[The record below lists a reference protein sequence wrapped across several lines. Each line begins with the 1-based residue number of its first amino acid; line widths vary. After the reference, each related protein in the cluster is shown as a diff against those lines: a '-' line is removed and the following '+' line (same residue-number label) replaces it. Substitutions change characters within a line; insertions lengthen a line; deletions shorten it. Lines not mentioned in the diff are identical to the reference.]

1 LRAICQH
8 CFHCNITYV
17 EGRQRLGCMR
27 ARILPD
33 GKTLRPPRDGWEAVI
48 ERLPQSKLDWR
59 APGDQCSPDA
69 KHFKEGNNAR

>member
-1 LRAICQH
+1 MRAICQH

-33 GKTLRPPRDGWEAVI
+33 GKTLRPPRDGWEAVV
-48 ERLPQSKLDWR
+48 ERLPQSKTGL
-59 APGDQCSPDA
+59 AGKAGDQCGPEA
-69 KHFKEGNNAR
+69 RHFKEG

>member
-17 EGRQRLGCMR
+17 EGRQRLSCMR

-33 GKTLRPPRDGWEAVI
+33 GKTLRPPRGGWEAVI

-59 APGDQCSPDA
+59 APGDQCGPEA
-69 KHFKEGNNAR
+69 KHFKEGNNA